1 MATRKIIRID
11 EDLCNGCGDCVVGCA
26 EGALQI
32 VDGKARL
39 VREDFC
45 DGFGDC
51 IGACPT
57 GALVIEERPCDEF
70 DPEAVRQ
77 HVAAT
82 RGEAGLAAFVTAAQR
97 HETVQAETR
106 IPLELIPLPGV
117 SSSDPDHRS
126 PKSSPSLGGGCPGSR
141 MQVLPRAGDGFL
153 PPIPH
158 PSGGT
163 GEDLALPV
171 VIRTELT
178 QWPIQLHLIN
188 PAAPFLK
195 DRELAVI
202 ATCAPAA
209 MPDANWRYVRGRAI
223 ALACPKLDRT
233 DPYVDKLTAILREPT
248 IPRVVVVRMEVPCC
262 SGLTTMVAE
271 AAARTGRDNLEVVE
285 ETIGLQGELKKRQ
298 VIRARR

>member
-11 EDLCNGCGDCVVGCA
+11 ENLCNGCGDCVVGCA

-32 VDGKARL
+32 VNGKAKL

-51 IGACPT
+51 VGACPT
-57 GALVIEERPCDEF
+57 GALIIEERACDEY
-70 DPEAVRQ
+70 DPEAVRG

-82 RGEAGLAAFVTAAQR
+82 RGEAGLAAFASAAAR
-97 HETVQAETR
+97 HQSG
-106 IPLELIPLPGV
+106 LENGKNFMEPPHLPGV
-117 SSSDPDHRS
+117 LS
-126 PKSSPSLGGGCPGSR
+126 PSPEAPSPQSSPSRGGGCPGSQMR
-141 MQVLPRAGDGFL
+141 VLPRTGDGFL

-158 PSGGT
+158 PSAGT
-163 GEDLALPV
+163 GEDPTSP
-171 VIRTELT
+171 VIRPELA

-202 ATCAPAA
+202 ATCAPVA
-209 MPDANWRYVRGRAI
+209 MPDTNWRYVRGRAV

-233 DPYVDKLTAILREPT
+233 DPYVDKLTAILREPS

-262 SGLTTMVAE
+262 SGLTTMVL
-271 AAARTGRDNLEVVE
+271 AAAERTGRDDLEVVE
-285 ETIGLQGELKKRQ
+285 ETIGLQGELTKRQ
-298 VIRARR
+298 VVRARR

>member
-1 MATRKIIRID
+1 MATRKIILID

-32 VDGKARL
+32 VDGKAKL

-51 IGACPT
+51 VGACPT
-57 GALVIEERPCDEF
+57 GALVIEERECDGY
-70 DPEAVRQ
+70 DHEAVRA

-82 RGEAGLAAFVTAAQR
+82 RGEAGLSEFESAASRHGFAPKNGQKLVEPATA
-97 HETVQAETR
+97 
-106 IPLELIPLPGV
+106 PGV
-117 SSSDPDHRS
+117 SSRS
-126 PKSSPSLGGGCPGSR
+126 PERLSPQSSPSRGGGCPGSQMR
-141 MQVLPRAGDGFL
+141 VLPRTGDGFL

-158 PSGGT
+158 PSAGT
-163 GEDLALPV
+163 GEDPTPPV
-171 VIRTELT
+171 LRPELT

-202 ATCAPAA
+202 ATCAPVA
-209 MPDANWRYVRGRAI
+209 MPDSNWRYVRGRAI

-233 DPYVDKLTAILREPT
+233 DPYVDKLTAILREPS

-262 SGLTTMVAE
+262 SGLTTMVVE
-271 AAARTGRDNLEVVE
+271 AVARTGRDDLGVVE
-285 ETIGLQGELKKRQ
+285 ETVGLQGELKKRQ
-298 VIRARR
+298 VIQARR